1 MTNNKNEQ
9 LLKKLISVALNFD
22 KTFDELMADNEFQN
36 YFANN
41 KIFKNEI
48 SVMSKFLWL
57 EIQTLSEKVQKSF
70 IKNTYKTPDGSK
82 IDIEKFNEK
91 FNVNI

>member
-36 YFANN
+36 YFPLDN
-41 KIFKNEI
+41 
-48 SVMSKFLWL
+48 
-57 EIQTLSEKVQKSF
+57 
-70 IKNTYKTPDGSK
+70 
-82 IDIEKFNEK
+82 
-91 FNVNI
+91 

>member
-36 YFANN
+36 HFANN

-57 EIQTLSEKVQKSF
+57 EIQTLSDKVQKSF
-70 IKNTYKTPDGSK
+70 IKNTYKTPDNSK
-82 IDIEKFNEK
+82 IDIEEFNKKFN
-91 FNVNI
+91 

>member
-22 KTFDELMADNEFQN
+22 KTFDELLADNEFQN

-57 EIQTLSEKVQKSF
+57 EIETLSEKVQKSF

-82 IDIEKFNEK
+82 IDVEKFNEK